1 MSKGEGELI
10 GTVRVIEGDCLEVM
24 RRLEPRQFTAV
35 VTDPPYGLS
44 AGATSYLE
52 SEGGGGGFMGA
63 LWDRGVPGVQFWQ
76 AALEVCLPGAYML
89 AFGGTRTY
97 HRQTCAIEDSGW
109 TIRDCLMWVYG
120 SGFPKSLNISAAI
133 DKAAGVERDVVG
145 KKRSGFALSNFGGQ
159 AFCDEINKTKDIT
172 APATPNA
179 HTWQGWGT
187 ALKPALEPIVLAMR
201 PREGS
206 FVDNVLRHECGGLN
220 IDGTRIESGGEH
232 ERPYQPANNQDSLF
246 AGDAPFEPTN
256 HPGGRWPANV
266 LIDNSDEVVE
276 LFPNTGPSRAHE
288 DKSKSTSIGYG
299 CDHWIK
305 RGASH
310 NDAGGSAARFY
321 YCAKASRAEREAG
334 LDALEP
340 MTRAQLTGRVEG
352 SPGLDNPRAS
362 QRSTGQIRNTH
373 PTVKPLALMRY
384 LVRLVSQPR
393 RNRILDPFAG
403 SGTTGLAAQ
412 LAGLECVLIEQDP
425 AHCAIIKERLKWA
438 LEVRE
443 RCGGEPPLDLSPF
456 IKTAAAASKDAAQG
470 KLF

>member
-109 TIRDCLMWVYG
+109 IIRDCLAWLYG
-120 SGFPKSLNISAAI
+120 SGFPKSLDLSKAI
-133 DKAAGVERDVVG
+133 DKAAGVEREVVDTINDRWTQKG
-145 KKRSGFALSNFGGQ
+145 GTYNFSTDRKQ
-159 AFCDEINKTKDIT
+159 TTVEIKPI
-172 APATPNA
+172 PATPNA

-246 AGDAPFEPTN
+246 AGDTPFEPTN
-256 HPGGRWPANV
+256 HPGGRWPSNV
-266 LIDNSDEVVE
+266 LIDDSDEVVE
-276 LFPNTGPSRAHE
+276 LFPITSSHGELTAPSRG
-288 DKSKSTSIGYG
+288 IGYQG
-299 CDHWIK
+299 
-305 RGASH
+305 GA
-310 NDAGGSAARFY
+310 AGATRKPITSSTGSAARFY
-321 YCAKASRAEREAG
+321 YCAKASRGEREAG
-334 LDALEP
+334 LEALEP
-340 MTRAQLTGRVEG
+340 ITRAQATGRLEG

-362 QRSTGQIRNTH
+362 QRSTGQIRNIH

-443 RCGGEPPLDLSPF
+443 RSGGEPPLDLSPF

>member
-1 MSKGEGELI
+1 MSDEGELI
-10 GTVRVIEGDCLEVM
+10 GSVRVIEGDCLEVM

-89 AFGGTRTY
+89 AFGGGRTY

-109 TIRDCLMWVYG
+109 IIRDCLAWLYG
-120 SGFPKSLNISAAI
+120 SGFPKSLDLSKAI
-133 DKAAGVERDVVG
+133 DKAAGVEREVVG
-145 KKRSGFALSNFGGQ
+145 PGKWNTRKPNGSNNLVSVGLTAGVT
-159 AFCDEINKTKDIT
+159 NTT
-172 APATPNA
+172 APATPAA
-179 HTWQGWGT
+179 HLWQGWGT

-206 FVDNVLRHECGGLN
+206 FVDNVLSHECGGLN
-220 IDGTRIESGGEH
+220 IDGARIESGGEH
-232 ERPYQPANNQDSLF
+232 ERPPQPANNQDSMF
-246 AGDAPFEPTN
+246 AGDKPFVPSN
-256 HPGGRWPANV
+256 HPGGRWPSNV
-266 LIDNSDEVVE
+266 LIDDSDEVVE
-276 LFPNTGPSRAHE
+276 LFPITSSHGELTAPSRG
-288 DKSKSTSIGYG
+288 IGYQG
-299 CDHWIK
+299 
-305 RGASH
+305 GA
-310 NDAGGSAARFY
+310 AGATRKPLTASTGSAARFY
-321 YCAKASRAEREAG
+321 YCAKASRGEREAG

-340 MTRAQLTGRVEG
+340 INRAQATGRVEG
-352 SPGLDNPRAS
+352 SPGLDNPRAM
-362 QRSTGQIRNTH
+362 QRSTGEIRNIH
-373 PTVKPLALMRY
+373 PTVKPIALMRY
-384 LVRLVSQPR
+384 LVRLITQPR
-393 RNRILDPFAG
+393 RNKILDPFAG
-403 SGTTGLAAQ
+403 SGTTGIAAQ

-456 IKTAAAASKDAAQG
+456 IKTAAAASPDAAQG